1 MTKKAVAKVDL
12 GTAVAAMPVI
22 PDFNAPAVAKEII
35 TLNEQATRVLEG
47 AQRADIKDATSAS
60 VGTDFLKS
68 IGKRIAEIDE
78 KRKGVTGDFDKLV
91 KGVNALFTKGPL
103 FKLEQAKTAMQTKL
117 GNFARAERVR
127 LEAEA
132 QVERE
137 RIAREAAAQATQAVA
152 EGDTSGAIE
161 ILQGAASVQV
171 VAEKVE
177 VRGGAATLAGVKR
190 KVGTITD
197 LRAFLGYLAQ
207 NRGPQALNVLGGIT
221 IGQRELNQLAAHAFA
236 TNEDRYAQ
244 TDTSIPGFSAGYEET
259 FGAR

>member
-1 MTKKAVAKVDL
+1 MTKKAVTKVDL

-22 PDFNAPAVAKEII
+22 PNFNAPAVAKEII
-35 TLNEQATRVLEG
+35 FLNEQATRVLEG
-47 AQRADIKDATSAS
+47 AQRADIKGAISAS
-60 VGTDFLKS
+60 MGTDFLKA
-68 IGKRIAEIDE
+68 IGKRITEIDE

-190 KVGTITD
+190 KVGKVTSM
-197 LRAFLGYLAQ
+197 RALMYWAATEKTPLAV
-207 NRGPQALNVLGGIT
+207 ALLGGVSV
-221 IGQRELNQLAAHAFA
+221 GQRELNQLAGAIFQLRQLQG
-236 TNEDRYAQ
+236 D
-244 TDTSIPGFSAGYEET
+244 DSIGVPGFEASEEET